1 MEETVEEALKLWGE
15 LFQSSETAEPVKA
28 KSSSGIVMP
37 TELRVYRDDD
47 AVTSVAIC
55 TERKLLFTASPTQAV
70 RAWSLLSGER
80 VGEYVGHTDWV
91 YGVIVHGGELY
102 SCSRDQTI
110 RSWNIETFECTQ
122 VFETATNNLNTKK
135 FFVAGGVLFVTCDD
149 FALRL
154 YNTRTG
160 KVIRVLEGHT
170 RPIRCMVLFKSQR
183 ELFTASGDGTIR
195 RWNFKKG
202 LELAVYKCHT
212 EGVTSITIDEQ
223 RRLLYSAGQDGVVC
237 VWDLSEA
244 GDRANKQ
251 LSETDGELMQYKRR
265 IDNIIQRNAGAL
277 VADDKLI
284 KVTDEVLRLIQ
295 QGDDDQGAVVKEENE
310 APTTSSV
317 VPPSPA
323 GLPPLSPRLA
333 HAAVHDGQAKAA
345 KSSSANAAKGTL
357 LKSGLLKLA
366 RGDSW
371 RTKPGSNRTRDEVKH
386 HRDDDGMRKLHTADA
401 IMENA
406 QKTRTKGDGAE
417 RVVLVDPLEDKRKKK
432 EKEKEKKS
440 NNEEPGK
447 AATGGMKV
455 KDQLFR
461 LGATFSFDRKRREKK
476 EAQQQQLEVKRSISE
491 GDMPAVPATHKD
503 RIQWLPED
511 KYSSNQSLIIKP
523 AGQLEARNV
532 RNVDA
537 GSSGGGAGSAEM
549 TATAEKKEHSR
560 EFDILGWMEEQIA
573 IQDES
578 EERREERAKSN
589 SDERMNQP
597 QADEQKS
604 LAAEAEQ
611 YRDSRQEPGDSAREG
626 PSVPAV
632 EEGIENIALV
642 VMQPFAD
649 ISYIEFGTVL
659 FKVISLCMRL
669 CDADRR
675 PTTKRE
681 QEPEASAVDE
691 DDDEAKRVRNDLRLS
706 VKEFTRN
713 GMTLLQHIKRKALA
727 KEALAVGLVGLEE
740 DADDVD
746 SREDEGSDRKAFLT
760 AARIMLAAVKQL
772 AEWLHGLGDSKPGRA
787 SQRTKSESGSDDAP
801 PAADVDEQQTQT
813 LFANLERQCGPE
825 TQHLLAEVRK
835 PLGESTPAS
844 SAAARDILAL
854 GLPVFTE
861 LVGTLKRAA
870 DGDAVQ
876 SAQWAA
882 LADRH
887 LLVLI
892 QAARAVACADNGG
905 SADLEAVQQRRQRL
919 LVLECAVVVKASEA
933 FRCRDDT
940 MTEAAQ
946 ALLRQKCG
954 QLLAAVVQLL
964 TTIRHEC
971 PAPKRNVD

>member
-1 MEETVEEALKLWGE
+1 
-15 LFQSSETAEPVKA
+15 
-28 KSSSGIVMP
+28 
-37 TELRVYRDDD
+37 
-47 AVTSVAIC
+47 
-55 TERKLLFTASPTQAV
+55 
-70 RAWSLLSGER
+70 
-80 VGEYVGHTDWV
+80 
-91 YGVIVHGGELY
+91 
-102 SCSRDQTI
+102 
-110 RSWNIETFECTQ
+110 
-122 VFETATNNLNTKK
+122 
-135 FFVAGGVLFVTCDD
+135 
-149 FALRL
+149 
-154 YNTRTG
+154 
-160 KVIRVLEGHT
+160 
-170 RPIRCMVLFKSQR
+170 
-183 ELFTASGDGTIR
+183 
-195 RWNFKKG
+195 
-202 LELAVYKCHT
+202 
-212 EGVTSITIDEQ
+212 
-223 RRLLYSAGQDGVVC
+223 
-237 VWDLSEA
+237 
-244 GDRANKQ
+244 
-251 LSETDGELMQYKRR
+251 
-265 IDNIIQRNAGAL
+265 
-277 VADDKLI
+277 
-284 KVTDEVLRLIQ
+284 VTDEVLRLIQ
-295 QGDDDQGAVVKEENE
+295 KGDNDQGAENE
-310 APTTSSV
+310 APTTSPV
-317 VPPSPA
+317 VPPSPS
-323 GLPPLSPRLA
+323 GLPLSPRLA
-333 HAAVHDGQAKAA
+333 SAASAHAASDSQAKAA
-345 KSSSANAAKGTL
+345 KSSSTNAAKGTL

-371 RTKPGSNRTRDEVKH
+371 RTKPGSSRTRDEVKH
-386 HRDDDGMRKLHTADA
+386 HRDGDDGVRKLHTADA
-401 IMENA
+401 IMEKT
-406 QKTRTKGDGAE
+406 QKPRTKGDGAE
-417 RVVLVDPLEDKRKKK
+417 RVVLVDPQEDKRKKK
-432 EKEKEKKS
+432 EKEKKS
-440 NNEEPGK
+440 SNEEPGK
-447 AATGGMKV
+447 AASTGGMKV

-476 EAQQQQLEVKRSISE
+476 EAQQQQHLEVKRSISE
-491 GDMPAVPATHKD
+491 GDMPAVPTTHKD
-503 RIQWLPED
+503 RIQWLSED

-523 AGQLEARNV
+523 AMQLDARNA

-537 GSSGGGAGSAEM
+537 GGGGSGEM
-549 TATAEKKEHSR
+549 TATAEKEHSR

-578 EERREERAKSN
+578 EEQREERAKSN

-604 LAAEAEQ
+604 LTAEADT
-611 YRDSRQEPGDSAREG
+611 DSYKEPGEG

-649 ISYIEFGTVL
+649 ISYVEFGTVL

-675 PTTKRE
+675 PTARRE
-681 QEPEASAVDE
+681 QELPEASAVGDE

-727 KEALAVGLVGLEE
+727 KEALAVGQAGLEE
-740 DADDVD
+740 DADDVE
-746 SREDEGSDRKAFLT
+746 SREDEGGDRKAFLT

-772 AEWLHGLGDSKPGRA
+772 AAWLHGLGDSKSPGRA
-787 SQRTKSESGSDDAP
+787 SERTKSESGSDDAP
-801 PAADVDEQQTQT
+801 PADEQHTKT

-825 TQHLLAEVRK
+825 TQHLLTEVRK

-844 SAAARDILAL
+844 SAAARDTLAL

-861 LVGTLKRAA
+861 LVGTLKRAT

-905 SADLEAVQQRRQRL
+905 STDIEAVQRRRQRL

-933 FRCRDDT
+933 FRECRDDP
-940 MTEAAQ
+940 MTETAQ

-964 TTIRHEC
+964 TTIRQEC
-971 PAPKRNVD
+971 PAPKRSVD